1 MARYVF
7 RLPDIG
13 EGVAEAEISAWHAK
27 VGDLVHEEQALVD
40 VLTDKATVEMTAP
53 VGGRVVATHGEVG
66 EMLAV
71 GAPLAEFETDVAA
84 AEAEPAAEA
93 PKAQPSAAPAAASPA
108 AKAAEHPAVLAAPA
122 TRAKAAAAG
131 VDLEQVAGT
140 GAEGRITPA
149 DLDRHLR
156 ARTRAAQ
163 PAAAPAAPTAPAADG
178 VEQIRIVGLRRQIAE
193 RMQEAKRTIPH
204 FGYVE
209 EFDLTELERLRQSL
223 NGETAPGRP
232 RLTLLPFLMQA
243 VVRAVHAF
251 PNVNARYDHE
261 AGVLSRHDAVHI
273 GIATHTPGGLMVP
286 VVRHAEMRDLWG
298 CASELLR
305 LAEAARTGSIRREDL
320 SGSTITLT
328 SLGPLGGVAAIPII
342 NLPEV
347 AILAPNRLV
356 ERPVVVAGQV
366 VVRKM
371 MNLSSAF
378 DHRIVDGRDAAAFVQ
393 TIKRDLEAPARLF
406 VPPPPAA

>member
-13 EGVAEAEISAWHAK
+13 EGVAEAEIAAWHAK
-27 VGDLVHEEQALVD
+27 VGDVVAEEQALVD

-53 VGGRVVATHGEVG
+53 VAGRVVALHGEVG

-71 GAPLAEFETDVAA
+71 GAPLAEFETEAA
-84 AEAEPAAEA
+84 ATEAEREPEAPEPLPDAPASEAAERRT
-93 PKAQPSAAPAAASPA
+93 
-108 AKAAEHPAVLAAPA
+108 VLAAPA
-122 TRAKAAAAG
+122 TRAKAAAMGVALEEVQGAG
-131 VDLEQVAGT
+131 P
-140 GAEGRITPA
+140 EGRITPA
-149 DLDRHLR
+149 DLDRHVR
-156 ARTRAAQ
+156 AQAGVARAE
-163 PAAAPAAPTAPAADG
+163 PMDG
-178 VEQIRIVGLRRQIAE
+178 VEQVRIVGLRRQIAE

-209 EFDLTELERLRQSL
+209 EFDLTDLERLRQSL
-223 NGETAPGRP
+223 NGEPAAGRP
-232 RLTLLPFLMQA
+232 HLTLLPFLMLA
-243 VVRAVHAF
+243 VVRAARAF

-273 GIATHTPGGLMVP
+273 GVATHTPAGLMVP
-286 VVRHAEMRDLWG
+286 VVRHAEARDLWD
-298 CASELLR
+298 CAREMVR
-305 LAEAARTGSIRREDL
+305 LAEAARTGAVKREEL

-328 SLGPLGGVAAIPII
+328 SLGPLGGVAAMPII

-356 ERPVVVAGQV
+356 DRPVVLGGQV
-366 VVRKM
+366 AIRKM

-393 TIKRDLEAPARLF
+393 AIKRDLETPARLF
-406 VPPPPAA
+406 IDPP